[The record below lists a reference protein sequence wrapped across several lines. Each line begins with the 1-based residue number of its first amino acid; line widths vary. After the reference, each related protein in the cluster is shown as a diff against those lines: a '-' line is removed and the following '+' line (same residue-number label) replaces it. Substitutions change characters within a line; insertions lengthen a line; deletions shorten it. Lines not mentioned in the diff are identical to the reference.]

1 MNDIVAPYLEI
12 EGIAAAAL
20 VSAQGLLVASA
31 GAFDFNLEGLAAYVA
46 TIMASAKSLSDE
58 LDAGSL
64 KSVSLELPERV
75 LFLTRVSDDLFLA
88 LTGDKTGVLTQ
99 DKALPF

>member
-31 GAFDFNLEGLAAYVA
+31 GD
-46 TIMASAKSLSDE
+46 
-58 LDAGSL
+58 DAG
-64 KSVSLELPERV
+64 V
-75 LFLTRVSDDLFLA
+75 LAQGGAPPV
-88 LTGDKTGVLTQ
+88 
-99 DKALPF
+99 